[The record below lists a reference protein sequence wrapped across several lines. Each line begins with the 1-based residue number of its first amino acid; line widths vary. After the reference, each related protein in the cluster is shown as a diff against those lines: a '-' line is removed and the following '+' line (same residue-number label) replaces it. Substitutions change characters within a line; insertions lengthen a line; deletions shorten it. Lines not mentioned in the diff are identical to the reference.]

1 MPAPALWAALATAR
15 DGESAMQKEAC
26 QDRNRF
32 AGDRILHVSGTQRVH
47 GHEDIGAREIPL
59 LQPAKSAAHDR
70 EIYSIGGSIMSS
82 VVIAI
87 AAFKL
92 R

>member
-1 MPAPALWAALATAR
+1 MFLVHSAFMDMKTSAPA
-15 DGESAMQKEAC
+15 
-26 QDRNRF
+26 RF
-32 AGDRILHVSGTQRVH
+32 RSFSPPNPPPTI
-47 GHEDIGAREIPL
+47 
-59 LQPAKSAAHDR
+59 R

>member
-1 MPAPALWAALATAR
+1 MFLVH
-15 DGESAMQKEAC
+15 SAFM
-26 QDRNRF
+26 D
-32 AGDRILHVSGTQRVH
+32 IH
-47 GHEDIGAREIPL
+47 IGAREIPL